1 MTLASSDSADIILD
15 SGADTSALP
24 LAYIVGESCSHET
37 IGQDCIDA
45 QGGKLD
51 IRDTRLATV
60 DLANGVV
67 LRERFIIANISCPLL
82 ALGHIIR
89 AGWVLQHTNDGICL
103 VKNDRIVNVHF
114 KRNSLCVQGCI

>member
-1 MTLASSDSADIILD
+1 MMTLASSDSADIILD

-24 LAYIVGESCSHET
+24 LAYIDVGESCSHET

-60 DLANGVV
+60 DLGNGVV
-67 LRERFIIANISCPLL
+67 LRERFIIAKHQLSTLGAWPHHSSWLGTSAYKRWNLL
-82 ALGHIIR
+82 G
-89 AGWVLQHTNDGICL
+89 
-103 VKNDRIVNVHF
+103 KE
-114 KRNSLCVQGCI
+114 